1 VNKED
6 RTLEVGFGAMIILNR
21 GQEIGISED
30 IIVIEAILESDQIF
44 DEEEILRI
52 LTKQDENTMRKEAEE
67 VEVMSRTNRE
77 TINREL

>member
-1 VNKED
+1 MSNED
-6 RTLEVGFGAMIILNR
+6 RTLEVGFGAMIIIDR
-21 GQEIGISED
+21 GQKIEITED
-30 IIVIEAILESDQIF
+30 TIVIEAILESDQIF

>member
-1 VNKED
+1 VSNED
-6 RTLEVGFGAMIILNR
+6 RTLEVGFGAMIIIDR
-21 GQEIGISED
+21 GQKIEITED
-30 IIVIEAILESDQIF
+30 TIVIEAILESDQIF